1 DRGGAEG
8 GDGVLVEVGGHGDL
22 RRRRAEL
29 VELLPHGERLGDEVA
44 GVEPHRAELPA
55 VPAGGGHRA
64 LHAPLDV
71 VGVDEQR
78 RARPH
83 GAHLGVEGRLLVVV
97 DEGEGAGGGADG
109 RDPVGASR
117 LEHAGADEA
126 ADDGGPRGGDG
137 GLLVGAARPH
147 LQAGPAVGGGG
158 HPGGG
163 GGDGAVVVEDGEHD
177 GLQEER
183 LGEGAAHGEDG

>member
-1 DRGGAEG
+1 
-8 GDGVLVEVGGHGDL
+8 
-22 RRRRAEL
+22 
-29 VELLPHGERLGDEVA
+29 
-44 GVEPHRAELPA
+44 
-55 VPAGGGHRA
+55 
-64 LHAPLDV
+64 
-71 VGVDEQR
+71 
-78 RARPH
+78 
-83 GAHLGVEGRLLVVV
+83 
-97 DEGEGAGGGADG
+97 
-109 RDPVGASR
+109 
-117 LEHAGADEA
+117 EA

-183 LGEGAAHGEDG
+183 LGEGAAHGEDGRAGEEALPLAVADVVTAEAVVAEVLQGLLADDALLAQPRDLG